1 MEPNRSFGPDWFS
14 YRSPVPSRDGRNGS
28 TDRCGDGFFATVKI
42 ADQPHPPSLLN
53 GAPAWLRHRLSQCP
67 DTEPEQ
73 AIIRVTIVTLVVAY
87 LYWAGVFDGEA
98 GNSRVLLHRV
108 MGASVLAVSWGI
120 LITIVASPGKSVLR
134 RLIGMLSDMGYTSYA
149 LLGGG
154 AVSAP
159 LFIVYFWVIF
169 GNGFRY
175 GNRYLFAAMTL
186 SVAGFGIVLTYSEF
200 WIQYRG
206 LGLGVALGLIVL
218 TTYVSSLVR
227 RLNDAIEHAEGA
239 NQAKSRFLANMS
251 HEIRTPLN
259 GVIGMS
265 GLLVKTDLHREQR
278 DFVETIQ
285 ASAQTLLSLVDDILD
300 ISKIEAGKITIEN
313 TDCDLHLLVNTT
325 AKMLAPQANEKNIY
339 LNVFVDPSVPF
350 LVRGDGQHLRQV
362 LINLIG
368 NAVKF
373 TESGGVE
380 VRLTRVATIG
390 DVVSVR
396 FEVIDTGIGIS
407 PEAQSKIFDRF
418 TQADH
423 STTRRFGGT
432 GLGTTISQQLVE
444 LMGGKIGLQSSLGQG
459 SRFWFSLDFGL
470 QETVLPASA
479 PQPTHFGDIRVLLI
493 LDAENDHGD
502 LCTTVSG
509 WVDNA
514 ESVPNTVRAF
524 AQLISAAQSGRN
536 FHVVLVAHNAISM
549 SPVEFAAAVRGEPSL
564 QGVSLIY
571 LGSELDGYDDEE
583 LARAGYTS
591 RLNRPVDKILLFNAL
606 HAASAQ
612 PAPTSSARV
621 TKLIDHYAP
630 ESDDAPGMEILL
642 ADDNTINQKVITT
655 ILRREGYRVTTV
667 RTGRQALGL
676 LEEREYAMAI
686 VDMHMPEMGGIEAAK
701 LFRFARMDRS
711 HMPFIVLT
719 ANATMDALKE
729 CEDAGMDG
737 YLTKPIDAEQLIRT
751 VATVL
756 TQKRRS
762 EKNLAKKIPWTDTR
776 ESRQAPTLPPSRPA
790 LDRHKI
796 MSLEGLGTGHEFVEE
811 LANNFI
817 IEAWKVVDRM
827 SLAWQSDD
835 RPGLQRQAMALK
847 DGAGTIGANPLRDLA
862 SDLADTAYND
872 PSQRTGDVARIRSEL
887 ASVQIELGSYLK
899 RKNAAQPGR

>member
-1 MEPNRSFGPDWFS
+1 L
-14 YRSPVPSRDGRNGS
+14 YRSPVPSRGGRNGS
-28 TDRCGDGFFATVKI
+28 TDRRGDGFFITVKK
-42 ADQPHPPSLLN
+42 ADQSRPRTLLTA
-53 GAPAWLRHRLSQCP
+53 GVVWLRDRLGRCP

-73 AIIRVTIVTLVVAY
+73 AIIRVAIVTLVVAY
-87 LYWAGVFDGEA
+87 LYWAGVFDGDS
-98 GNSRVLLHRV
+98 NNISVFLHRV
-108 MGASVLAVSWGI
+108 MGISVLAVSWGI
-120 LITIVASPGKSVLR
+120 LIAIVVSPEKSVMR
-134 RLIGMLSDMGYTSYA
+134 RFVGMLSDMGYTSYA
-149 LLGGG
+149 LFGGG
-154 AVSAP
+154 AAGAP

-175 GNRYLFAAMTL
+175 GNRYLFTAMLL
-186 SVAGFGIVLTYSEF
+186 SIAGFGIVLTSSDF

-206 LGLGVALGLIVL
+206 LGFGVALGLIVL
-218 TTYVSSLVR
+218 TIYVSSLVR
-227 RLNDAIEHAEGA
+227 RLNDAIEHAESA
-239 NQAKSRFLANMS
+239 NHAKSRFLANMS

-300 ISKIEAGKITIEN
+300 ISKIEAGKITIEKI
-313 TDCDLHLLVNTT
+313 DCDLHLLVNTT
-325 AKMLAPQANEKNIY
+325 AKMLAPQAQEKNIY

-373 TESGGVE
+373 TETGGVE

-390 DVVSVR
+390 DMVSVR
-396 FEVIDTGIGIS
+396 FEIIDTGIGIS

-432 GLGTTISQQLVE
+432 GLGTTISRQLVE
-444 LMGGKIGLQSSLGQG
+444 LMGGKIGLQSSPGHG
-459 SRFWFSLDFGL
+459 SRFWFSLDFGI
-470 QETVLPASA
+470 QDSLPPVSA
-479 PQPTHFGDIRVLLI
+479 PQPMHFDDIRVLMI
-493 LDAENDHGD
+493 LDPENDHGD
-502 LCTTVSG
+502 LRRTVSG
-509 WVDNA
+509 WVDGA
-514 ESVPNTVRAF
+514 ECVANSVRAF
-524 AQLISAAQSGRN
+524 AKLLSAVQSGRN
-536 FHVVLVAHNAISM
+536 FHVVLVTDDALSM
-549 SPVEFAAAVRGEPSL
+549 SAVEFGATVRGEPLL
-564 QGVSLIY
+564 QEVSLLY
-571 LGSELDGYDDEE
+571 VGSTLDENDDEE

-591 RLNRPVDKILLFNAL
+591 RLDFPVDKILLFNAL

-612 PAPTSSARV
+612 PAPASSARV
-621 TKLIDHYAP
+621 TRLIDHYAP
-630 ESDDAPGMEILL
+630 ENSDTSGVEILL
-642 ADDNTINQKVITT
+642 ADDNSINQKVIAT
-655 ILRREGYRVTTV
+655 ILKREGYRVTAV
-667 RTGRQALGL
+667 RTGRQALAL
-676 LEEREYAMAI
+676 LERNEYAMAI

-719 ANATMDALKE
+719 ANATMDALRE
-729 CEDAGMDG
+729 CEEAGMDG
-737 YLTKPIDAEQLIRT
+737 YLTKPIDAEQLVRT
-751 VATVL
+751 VAMVL
-756 TQKRRS
+756 TQRKGS
-762 EKNLAKKIPWTDTR
+762 E
-776 ESRQAPTLPPSRPA
+776 ESTAHEVSSAHAEDSHQASSLPPTRPA

-796 MSLEGLGTGHEFVEE
+796 MSLEGLGAGREFVEE

-817 IEAWKVVDRM
+817 AEAQKVVDCM

-835 RPGLQRQAMALK
+835 RSDLQRQAMALK
-847 DGAGTIGANPLRDLA
+847 DGASTIGANPLRDLA

-899 RKNAAQPGR
+899 KKHAMQPGR

>member
-1 MEPNRSFGPDWFS
+1 M
-14 YRSPVPSRDGRNGS
+14 
-28 TDRCGDGFFATVKI
+28 
-42 ADQPHPPSLLN
+42 
-53 GAPAWLRHRLSQCP
+53 WLRDRLGRCP

-73 AIIRVTIVTLVVAY
+73 AIIRVAIVTLVVAY
-87 LYWAGVFDGEA
+87 LYWAGVFDA
-98 GNSRVLLHRV
+98 DTTDLRVFLHRL
-108 MGASVLAVSWGI
+108 MGVSVLAVSWGI
-120 LITIVASPGKSVLR
+120 LVAIVLSPEKSIMR
-134 RLIGMLSDMGYTSYA
+134 RFIGMLSDTGYTSYA
-149 LLGGG
+149 LFAGG
-154 AVSAP
+154 AVGAP
-159 LFIVYFWVIF
+159 IFIVYFWVIF

-175 GNRYLFAAMTL
+175 GNRYMFTAMLL
-186 SVAGFGIVLTYSEF
+186 SVAGFGIVLTSSDF
-200 WIQYRG
+200 WIQYPG
-206 LGLGVALGLIVL
+206 LGFGVALGLIVL
-218 TTYVSSLVR
+218 TIYVSTLVR
-227 RLNDAIEHAEGA
+227 RLNDAIEHAESA
-239 NQAKSRFLANMS
+239 NHAKSRFLANMS

-300 ISKIEAGKITIEN
+300 ISKIEAGKITIEKME
-313 TDCDLHLLVNTT
+313 CDLHLLVNTT
-325 AKMLAPQANEKNIY
+325 AKMLAPQAHEKNIY

-390 DVVSVR
+390 DMVSVR

-407 PEAQSKIFDRF
+407 PEAQSRIFDRF

-459 SRFWFSLDFGL
+459 SRFWFSLDFGI
-470 QETVLPASA
+470 QDSVQPVSA
-479 PQPTHFGDIRVLLI
+479 PQPAHFDDIRVLMI
-493 LDAENDHGD
+493 LDPENDHAD
-502 LCTTVSG
+502 LRTTVSG
-509 WVDNA
+509 WVGDA
-514 ESVPNTVRAF
+514 ECASNSVRAF
-524 AQLISAAQSGRN
+524 AQLMSAAQSGRGH
-536 FHVVLVAHNAISM
+536 HVVLVADDALSM
-549 SPVEFAAAVRGEPSL
+549 SAIEFAAAVRGETSL
-564 QGVSLIY
+564 QEVALIY
-571 LGSELDGYDDEE
+571 VGSDLDGNDDEK

-591 RLNRPVDKILLFNAL
+591 RLNFPVDKILLFNAL

-612 PAPTSSARV
+612 HAPASSARV
-621 TKLIDHYAP
+621 TRLIDHYAP
-630 ESDDAPGMEILL
+630 ESNNTSRVEILL
-642 ADDNTINQKVITT
+642 ADDNSINQKVIAT
-655 ILRREGYRVTTV
+655 ILRREGYRVTAV

-676 LEEREYAMAI
+676 LEENEYAMAI
-686 VDMHMPEMGGIEAAK
+686 VDMHMPEIGGIEAAK

-719 ANATMDALKE
+719 ANATMDALRE
-729 CEDAGMDG
+729 CEEAGMDA
-737 YLTKPIDAEQLIRT
+737 YLTKPIDAERLVRT
-751 VATVL
+751 VIAVLARSRHSEESATKDVNRAHTGESHPASVL
-756 TQKRRS
+756 
-762 EKNLAKKIPWTDTR
+762 
-776 ESRQAPTLPPSRPA
+776 APTRPA

-796 MSLEGLGTGHEFVEE
+796 MSLEGLGTGYEFVEE

-817 IEAWKVVDRM
+817 IEAQKVVDRM

-835 RPGLQRQAMALK
+835 RADLHRQAMALK
-847 DGAGTIGANPLRDLA
+847 DGAGTIGAKPLRDLA
-862 SDLADTAYND
+862 GDLADTAYND

-887 ASVQIELGSYLK
+887 ANVQIELGSYLK
-899 RKNAAQPGR
+899 KKHAAQPGR

>member
-1 MEPNRSFGPDWFS
+1 M
-14 YRSPVPSRDGRNGS
+14 V
-28 TDRCGDGFFATVKI
+28 
-42 ADQPHPPSLLN
+42 
-53 GAPAWLRHRLSQCP
+53 WLRDRLQRCP

-73 AIIRVTIVTLVVAY
+73 AVIRAAIVTLVVTY
-87 LYWAGVFDGEA
+87 LFWAGVFDGEA
-98 GNSRVLLHRV
+98 TDLRVVLHRV

-120 LITIVASPGKSVLR
+120 LIAIVVSPGKSVLR
-134 RLIGMLSDMGYTSYA
+134 RFIGMLSDMGYTSYA
-149 LLGGG
+149 LFGGG

-175 GNRYLFAAMTL
+175 GNRYLFTAMTL
-186 SVAGFGIVLTYSEF
+186 SVIGFGIVLMSSDF
-200 WIQYRG
+200 WIQYRS

-218 TTYVSSLVR
+218 TTYVSTLVR
-227 RLNDAIEHAEGA
+227 RLNDAIEHAERA
-239 NQAKSRFLANMS
+239 NHAKSRFLANMS

-265 GLLVKTDLHREQR
+265 GLLVKTELHREQR

-285 ASAQTLLSLVDDILD
+285 ASAHTLLSLVDDILD
-300 ISKIEAGKITIEN
+300 ISKIEAGKITIEDV
-313 TDCDLHLLVNTT
+313 DCDLHLLVNTT
-325 AKMLAPQANEKNIY
+325 AKMLAPQAHDKNIY
-339 LNVFVDPSVPF
+339 LHVFVDPSVPF
-350 LVRGDGQHLRQV
+350 LVRGDARHLRQV

-373 TESGGVE
+373 TETGGVE

-407 PEAQSKIFDRF
+407 SKAQSKIFDRF

-444 LMGGKIGLQSSLGQG
+444 LMGGKIGLQSSPGQG

-470 QETVLPASA
+470 QDSVPPASA
-479 PQPTHFGDIRVLLI
+479 PQPVHFDDIRVLLI
-493 LDAENDHGD
+493 LDPEKDQSD
-502 LCTTVSG
+502 LRETVSG
-509 WVDNA
+509 WVDDA
-514 ESVPNTVRAF
+514 ESVPNSVRAF
-524 AQLISAAQSGRN
+524 AQLISAAQSDRS
-536 FHVVLVAHNAISM
+536 FHVILVASNSLAMNAI
-549 SPVEFAAAVRGEPSL
+549 EFANAVRGEPSL
-564 QGVSLIY
+564 HGVSLIY
-571 LGSELDGYDDEE
+571 VGSPLDGYEDEQ

-591 RLNRPVDKILLFNAL
+591 RLNTPVDKILLFNAL
-606 HAASAQ
+606 HAASVQ
-612 PAPTSSARV
+612 PAPVSTARV
-621 TKLIDHYAP
+621 TRLIDHYSREGNGKSGA
-630 ESDDAPGMEILL
+630 EILL
-642 ADDNTINQKVITT
+642 ADDNTINQKVIAT
-655 ILRREGYRVTTV
+655 ILRRKGYRVTTV

-676 LEEREYAMAI
+676 LEENEYAMAI

-719 ANATMDALKE
+719 ANATMDALNE
-729 CEDAGMDG
+729 CEEAGMDA
-737 YLTKPIDAEQLIRT
+737 YLTKPIDAEQLVRT
-751 VATVL
+751 VATL
-756 TQKRRS
+756 LAQNGHAD
-762 EKNLAKKIPWTDTR
+762 EKAAESLGWADR
-776 ESRQAPTLPPSRPA
+776 GESRASPALPPSRPA

-796 MSLEGLGTGHEFVEE
+796 MSLEGLGTGHEFVDE

-817 IEAWKVVDRM
+817 VEARKVVDRM
-827 SLAWQSDD
+827 SLAWQCDD
-835 RPGLQRQAMALK
+835 RPGLQRQARALK

-862 SDLADTAYND
+862 GDLADTAYND

-887 ASVQIELGSYLK
+887 ANVQIELGSYLK
-899 RKNAAQPGR
+899 RRNAALTDR